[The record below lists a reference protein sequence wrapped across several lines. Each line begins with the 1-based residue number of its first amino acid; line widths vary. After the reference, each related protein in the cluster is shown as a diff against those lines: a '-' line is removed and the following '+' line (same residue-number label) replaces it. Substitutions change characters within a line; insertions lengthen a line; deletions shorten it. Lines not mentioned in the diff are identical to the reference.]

1 MSQAVLINSNISLE
15 KCIHLLE
22 ICSETNSKPVGK
34 RRLLI
39 RNLQNKRRYH
49 FQLIVV
55 DVQEY
60 LLAGE

>member
-1 MSQAVLINSNISLE
+1 MLINSHISLE

-22 ICSETNSKPVGK
+22 IYNETNSKPVSK
-34 RRLLI
+34 CRLLI
-39 RNLQNKRRYH
+39 RNLQNKRLYH

-55 DVQEY
+55 DMQEY

>member
-1 MSQAVLINSNISLE
+1 MLINSHISLE

-22 ICSETNSKPVGK
+22 IYNETNSKPVGK
-34 RRLLI
+34 CRLLI
-39 RNLQNKRRYH
+39 RNFQNKSYH

-55 DVQEY
+55 DVKEY